1 MYYMFGCLFCWQAV
15 ECGHDDCVKLL
26 IEHNADVDAV
36 DREGNSGLH
45 LAVLYNH
52 PKIIRLLTERGANV
66 NKQNKVISVITSWH
80 YTWVITSWHYTWVI
94 TSWHYTW
101 VITSWHYTWG
111 QKIELLQ
118 NFQHMSLKSVKFRVI
133 DKSLLWQTLQFREIL
148 LKKYSHIFNFFWGG
162 GGHLTFI

>member
-1 MYYMFGCLFCWQAV
+1 MFGCLFCLQAV

-36 DREGNSGLH
+36 DRDGNSGLH

-66 NKQNKVISVITSWH
+66 NKQNKVISVINSC
-80 YTWVITSWHYTWVI
+80 
-94 TSWHYTW
+94 
-101 VITSWHYTWG
+101 HYTWG

-118 NFQHMSLKSVKFRVI
+118 NFQHMSLKNVKFRVI
-133 DKSLLWQTLQFREIL
+133 EKSLL
-148 LKKYSHIFNFFWGG
+148 
-162 GGHLTFI
+162 